1 MNDIILLDGA
11 MGTMLQ
17 SAGLPAGALPETW
30 NIINPDVVV
39 GIQKQY
45 VDAGSNIIFANTF
58 GANRLKTAGC
68 GYSVK
73 ELVSAGIACAKKAAE
88 GTNTKVALDIGPIGQ
103 MLRPLGMLS
112 FEEAYD
118 IFREMVLA
126 GEEAGADMVIF
137 ETMGD
142 LREIKAGIL
151 AAKENS
157 SLPVWAT
164 MTFEKSRRTFVGVS
178 VPAMALT
185 LDSLGVEAMG
195 FNCSLGPKEL
205 LPMAREL
212 MEWTDK
218 PVILKPNAG
227 LPDSA
232 TGQYSITPE
241 EFSKEVLQGLSEG
254 IAIYGGCCGTS
265 PGFIAALKERSAGPG
280 NRAGRKYDG
289 VCSATQVLELDD
301 ISEIGHSMATES
313 DDYREAVE
321 DEDFDSM
328 ADLCM
333 EDMDEDAEI
342 IHIKLEGELFPRAV
356 EEIQAVVNLP
366 MLLSSG
372 DMEALE
378 QAIRAYNGRPLVL
391 IRNEETRALCEKYG
405 AVAWKEE

>member
-1 MNDIILLDGA
+1 MNDLILLDGA

-17 SAGLPAGALPETW
+17 AAGLPAGALPETW
-30 NIINPDVVV
+30 NILHPEVVV

-45 VDAGSNIIFANTF
+45 VEAGSNVIFANTF

-68 GYSVK
+68 GYSVR
-73 ELVSAGIACAKKAAE
+73 ELVSAGIACAKQAAQ
-88 GTNTKVALDIGPIGQ
+88 GTDTKVALDIGPIGQ

-112 FEEAYD
+112 FEDAYD
-118 IFREMVLA
+118 VFREMVLA
-126 GEEAGADMVIF
+126 GEEAGADLVIF

-151 AAKENS
+151 AAKEHS
-157 SLPVWAT
+157 SLPIWAT
-164 MTFEKSRRTFVGVS
+164 MTFEKSGRTFVGVS

-195 FNCSLGPKEL
+195 FNCSLGPREL

-212 MEWTDK
+212 MKWTDK

-241 EFSKEVLQGLSEG
+241 EFAGEVLKGLADG

-265 PGFIAALKERSAGPG
+265 PGFIAALKDRSQVPG
-280 NRAGRKYDG
+280 QRTGKGCTG
-289 VCSATQVLELDD
+289 VCSGSQVVELQD
-301 ISEIGHSMATES
+301 ISEIGHSMATDSE
-313 DDYREAVE
+313 DYREAVE

-342 IHIKLEGELFPRAV
+342 IHIDLEGDLFPRAV

-366 MLLSSG
+366 MLLSSE
-372 DMEALE
+372 DTEALE

-391 IRNEETRALCEKYG
+391 IRDEKTRALCEKYG
-405 AVAWKEE
+405 AEPWEE

>member
-1 MNDIILLDGA
+1 MNEIILLDGA

-17 SAGLPAGALPETW
+17 TAGLPAGALPETW
-30 NIINPDVVV
+30 NILHPEVVV

-45 VDAGSNIIFANTF
+45 VEAGSNVIFANTF
-58 GANRLKTAGC
+58 GANRKKTAGC

-73 ELVSAGIACAKKAAE
+73 ELVSAGIACAKEAAR
-88 GTNTKVALDIGPIGQ
+88 GTDTKVALDIGPIGQ
-103 MLRPLGMLS
+103 LLRPLGMLS
-112 FEEAYD
+112 FSEAYD
-118 IFREMVLA
+118 VFREMVVA
-126 GEEAGADMVIF
+126 GEEAGADLVIF

-157 SLPVWAT
+157 SLPIWAT

-227 LPDSA
+227 LPDSV
-232 TGQYSITPE
+232 TGAYSITPE
-241 EFSKEVLQGLSEG
+241 EFAEEVLKGLSDG
-254 IAIYGGCCGTS
+254 IGIYGGCCGTS
-265 PGFIAALKERSAGPG
+265 PAFIAALKGHSAAPG
-280 NRAGRKYDG
+280 NRAKRKYFG
-289 VCSATQVLELDD
+289 VCSGAQVVEMDD
-301 ISEIGHSMATES
+301 ISEIGHSMATDS

-342 IHIKLEGELFPRAV
+342 IHIRLEGDLFPRAV

-366 MLLSSG
+366 MLLESEDIS
-372 DMEALE
+372 ALE

-391 IRNEETRALCEKYG
+391 VRDEETRALCEKYG
-405 AVAWKEE
+405 AEAYEE